1 MIDMY
6 VCIYIYEWLV
16 KTCLKQ
22 LLFYVPMSFR
32 SHIACALEGL
42 HTEVLAK
49 AFGLCHCLQA
59 VIHQGPTG
67 QLTCWNMLKLP
78 ENDKFDLE
86 MI

>member
-1 MIDMY
+1 M
-6 VCIYIYEWLV
+6 VSQ
-16 KTCLKQ
+16 TCLKQ

-67 QLTCWNMLKLP
+67 QLTY
-78 ENDKFDLE
+78 
-86 MI
+86 